1 MLPRLSLAPIA
12 PYVGAIAAAAL
23 YCYPLAAQPAN
34 SQDRLVVRSDVQE
47 ADANAGTI
55 VARGNVEIDYPS
67 REIRATAAQ
76 AQLFRQ
82 EQRIV
87 LSGNVVVLQRG
98 NSIRAEKIVYLIE
111 QDRFIATPKSQQ
123 QVESVYVV
131 PANTAAPESE
141 VAPESG
147 E

>member
-1 MLPRLSLAPIA
+1 MLPRFLLAAIA
-12 PYVGAIAAAAL
+12 PHIGALAAATL
-23 YCYPLAAQPAN
+23 CCLPLAAQPAE
-34 SQDRLVVRSDVQE
+34 SSDRLIVRSDVQE

-87 LSGNVVVLQRG
+87 LSGNVLVVQNG
-98 NSIRAEKIVYLIE
+98 NSIRAERVVYLIE

-131 PANTAAPESE
+131 PASDAATTDSNE
-141 VAPESG
+141 
-147 E
+147 